1 MDVKEIIPGDRV
13 AITVVVDVKSIEN
26 FTHLGR
32 NMTSIT
38 YSGGRS
44 PDGREIVATVEMV
57 HEPDSDLNV
66 VTAIAPIN

>member
-1 MDVKEIIPGDRV
+1 MDVKEITPGDRV
-13 AITVVVDVKSIEN
+13 AITIVADVKSIEH
-26 FTHLGR
+26 FTHHGR